1 MALEFKVVLDRLN
14 NARSIE
20 DDALASLEYLDIQ
33 RMFEE
38 DKENEQALYEKINNL
53 NDDLENLRSENQ
65 RLRDINAEIRLQ
77 SGSSVSNV
85 VQEVKEKVEDIEDV
99 IDDLTFSDLAEI
111 Y

>member
-38 DKENEQALYEKINNL
+38 DKENEQALYEQINNL

-77 SGSSVSNV
+77 NGSTVPTV
-85 VQEVKEKVEDIEDV
+85 VNEIKEQIEDV
-99 IDDLTFSDLAEI
+99 TEKIDDLSFSDLAEI

>member
-33 RMFEE
+33 RLFEE
-38 DKENEQALYEKINNL
+38 DKENENALHEQISSL
-53 NDDLENLRSENQ
+53 NDDLDTLKAENQ

-77 SGSSVSNV
+77 SGSSVPNV
-85 VQEVKEKVEDIEDV
+85 VQEVKEKVEDIEEV
-99 IDDLTFSDLAEI
+99 IDDLSFSDLAEI

>member
-38 DKENEQALYEKINNL
+38 DRENEQALHEQINNL
-53 NDDLENLRSENQ
+53 NDDLDALRTENQ

-77 SGSSVSNV
+77 SGSSVPNV
-85 VQEVKEKVEDIEDV
+85 VQEVKEKVEDIEEV
-99 IDDLTFSDLAEI
+99 IDDLSFSDLAEI

>member
-33 RMFEE
+33 RMFDE
-38 DKENEQALYEKINNL
+38 DNENEQALYEQINNL

-77 SGSSVSNV
+77 SGSTIPTVI
-85 VQEVKEKVEDIEDV
+85 QEVKDKVDDIEDK
-99 IDDLTFSDLAEI
+99 IEDLTFSDLAEI

>member
-38 DKENEQALYEKINNL
+38 DRENEQALYEQINNL

-77 SGSSVSNV
+77 NGSSVSNV
-85 VQEVKEKVEDIEDV
+85 VQEVKEKVEDIEEV